1 MTPPPPQPPPLP
13 LPLPTTPL
21 PLPAEI
27 HRIRQEA
34 TRLETRYGYLR
45 AFKDLRALSEENEE
59 LKRRCAVMA
68 VTAPSPDTIGR
79 ILEAE
84 AEAMVRNFEP
94 FTEDDI
100 SATMEETYKCIESNL
115 SDEAFIGEIVSRFQ
129 GLGWLGQRI
138 LQSKSGSDATLRVEV
153 SKTFLKDSSRGLVD
167 RAWAIISTTEGYR
180 KLFCPHLQ
188 IKVTMLQRV
197 NDDCVV
203 IHRVLFDA
211 KTGDLSRSVDM
222 LCRVQRLDDT
232 IIISRALPVD
242 KLRHVVKDPAG
253 WCSSIN
259 VLSFAPIIQARSN
272 FATSLE
278 EPAKRVGCDFT
289 YRGFVRR
296 QIEMP
301 LRVWALEIILM
312 MMRLET
318 MIMLLAELR
327 HEAAALE
334 KQLQILQLTLML
346 TNLRQEAAML
356 EKELQFLQLAKD
368 VRALTT
374 ESHQLQEQ
382 RLPLGETP
390 RVSESGI
397 SRLLQAIC
405 EEAMARYQPV
415 DKADFE
421 RDADELMDEF
431 WGVVEDVDRFAQ
443 LSPAP
448 VKSKV
453 VQLERLSSDAFVVFR
468 VSCHPR
474 SGAIRR
480 SVDLVERVINPETG
494 SSCLVIQS
502 LDAPHL
508 RSCTDGPNDWQRAV
522 VVLEFERRD
531 SVAGRAGCGVHFRL
545 TTVMAPNSALEWS
558 PTLVEHLELLLR
570 LEAAAISS
578 PVFVT

>member
-1 MTPPPPQPPPLP
+1 
-13 LPLPTTPL
+13 
-21 PLPAEI
+21 
-27 HRIRQEA
+27 
-34 TRLETRYGYLR
+34 
-45 AFKDLRALSEENEE
+45 
-59 LKRRCAVMA
+59 MA
-68 VTAPSPDTIGR
+68 VTAPSPETIGR

-84 AEAMVRNFEP
+84 AETMVRNFVP

-100 SATMEETYKCIESNL
+100 SATMEETHKCIESNL

-167 RAWAIISTTEGYR
+167 RAWAIISTAEGYR

-203 IHRVLFDA
+203 IHRVLFNA

-318 MIMLLAELR
+318 MIVA
-327 HEAAALE
+327 
-334 KQLQILQLTLML
+334 
-346 TNLRQEAAML
+346 
-356 EKELQFLQLAKD
+356 
-368 VRALTT
+368 
-374 ESHQLQEQ
+374 
-382 RLPLGETP
+382 P
-390 RVSESGI
+390 
-397 SRLLQAIC
+397 
-405 EEAMARYQPV
+405 PV
-415 DKADFE
+415 LIK
-421 RDADELMDEF
+421 M
-431 WGVVEDVDRFAQ
+431 
-443 LSPAP
+443 
-448 VKSKV
+448 KK
-453 VQLERLSSDAFVVFR
+453 
-468 VSCHPR
+468 
-474 SGAIRR
+474 
-480 SVDLVERVINPETG
+480 
-494 SSCLVIQS
+494 
-502 LDAPHL
+502 
-508 RSCTDGPNDWQRAV
+508 
-522 VVLEFERRD
+522 
-531 SVAGRAGCGVHFRL
+531 
-545 TTVMAPNSALEWS
+545 
-558 PTLVEHLELLLR
+558 
-570 LEAAAISS
+570 
-578 PVFVT
+578 